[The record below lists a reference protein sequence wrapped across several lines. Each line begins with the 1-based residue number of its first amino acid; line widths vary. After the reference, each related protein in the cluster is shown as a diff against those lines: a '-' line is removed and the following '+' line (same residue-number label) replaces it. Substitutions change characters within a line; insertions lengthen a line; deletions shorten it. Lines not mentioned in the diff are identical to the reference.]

1 MGKRVSR
8 AELARRE
15 AAVLR
20 ALDAVDWH
28 RPCDLARRAGL
39 PLAAVVAA
47 LKRLAYANRVERRE
61 LVLRVIRGRQRPRYT
76 SKLLVEYRELRRQ
89 DWSVL
94 PSWLHMRPPGA
105 QAGCR
110 R

>member
-8 AELARRE
+8 TELARRE

-20 ALDAVDWH
+20 ALDAMDWR

-47 LKRLAYANRVERRE
+47 LKRLAYSNRIERRE
-61 LVLRVIRGRQRPRYT
+61 LVLRVIRGRERPRYT
-76 SKLLVEYRELRRQ
+76 SKLLVEYRKLRRQ
-89 DWSVL
+89 DWSMM
-94 PSWLHMRPPGA
+94 PAWLHVQPAGA